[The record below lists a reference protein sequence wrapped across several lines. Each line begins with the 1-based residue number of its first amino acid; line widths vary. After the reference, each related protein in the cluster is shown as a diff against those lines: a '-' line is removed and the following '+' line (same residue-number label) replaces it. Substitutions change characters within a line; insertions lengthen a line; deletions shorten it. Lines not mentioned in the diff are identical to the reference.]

1 MIQINADTHWTWV
14 NSEKGEE
21 HSRSRKQHL
30 QGSTTGTGL
39 RGERAGEGLSVEGAT
54 AIEGAHGAHA
64 S

>member
-1 MIQINADTHWTWV
+1 M